1 MSYKDIY
8 PWKYNYILV
17 VADQQRALH
26 DMKYLKEFNKFH
38 RITVIKYV
46 GILLFELM
54 YWWYHLSSINYI
66 NIY

>member
-26 DMKYLKEFNKFH
+26 DMKYLKESLISF
-38 RITVIKYV
+38 T
-46 GILLFELM
+46 E
-54 YWWYHLSSINYI
+54 
-66 NIY
+66 